1 MNHAPSRGQARQDLF
16 LHVQTL
22 NELAV
27 FLWLARRKE
36 SAFGV
41 SVIARG
47 VGLEE
52 VTTLSVLAQ
61 LAEAGLVENHR
72 SASTLFRYALAHAPP
87 ENLVTRLCVKYGKK

>member
-1 MNHAPSRGQARQDLF
+1 MNHAPSRRVAPQDLF

-47 VGLEE
+47 VGLDEG
-52 VTTLSVLAQ
+52 VALCVLER
-61 LAEAGLVENHR
+61 LTEAGLVENHR
-72 SASTLFRYALAHAPP
+72 AASTLFRYALAHAPP
-87 ENLVTRLCVKYGKK
+87 ENLVERLCAEYRKR